1 MSNDK
6 IRAERRAVA
15 LEDFLAHRKKAR
27 IFLYVFIGTPFFVF
41 ATIFFLTGM
50 VNGPFDAF
58 AKAAFWPIMFS
69 GMLAMPLSLAL
80 GLVQWM
86 RAKNLKDI
94 HRFTKPYES

>member
-1 MSNDK
+1 MSNDR

-15 LEDFLAHRKKAR
+15 LEDFQAFRKRAR
-27 IFLYVFIGTPFFVF
+27 IYFYVFAGTPLFVF
-41 ATIFFLTGM
+41 LTIFFLTGM

-58 AKAAFWPIMFS
+58 AKAAFWPMMFS

-94 HRFTKPYES
+94 HGFTKPYDA

>member
-1 MSNDK
+1 MSNDR

-15 LEDFLAHRKKAR
+15 FEDFQAFRKRAR
-27 IFLYVFIGTPFFVF
+27 LYFYVFFGTPVFVF
-41 ATIFFLTGM
+41 VTIFFLTGM

-94 HRFTKPYES
+94 HGFTKPYDA

>member
-6 IRAERRAVA
+6 LRAERRAVA

-27 IFLYVFIGTPFFVF
+27 IFFYVFIGTPFFVF
-41 ATIFFLTGM
+41 ATVFFLTGV

-80 GLVQWM
+80 ALVQLM
-86 RAKNLKDI
+86 RAKNLL
-94 HRFTKPYES
+94 HF

>member
-1 MSNDK
+1 MSNDR

-15 LEDFLAHRKKAR
+15 LEDFQAFRKRAR
-27 IFLYVFIGTPFFVF
+27 IYFYIFVGTPLFVF
-41 ATIFFLTGM
+41 LTIFFLTGM

-80 GLVQWM
+80 SLVQWM

-94 HRFTKPYES
+94 HGFTKPYDA

>member
-27 IFLYVFIGTPFFVF
+27 IFFYVFIGTPFFVF

-58 AKAAFWPIMFS
+58 AKAAFWPFMFS
-69 GMLAMPLSLAL
+69 GMLAMPQQASLA
-80 GLVQWM
+80 
-86 RAKNLKDI
+86 
-94 HRFTKPYES
+94 

>member
-6 IRAERRAVA
+6 LRAERRAVA

-27 IFLYVFIGTPFFVF
+27 IFFYVFIGTPFFVF
-41 ATIFFLTGM
+41 ATVFFLTGM

-80 GLVQWM
+80 ALVQLM

-94 HRFTKPYES
+94 HRFTKPYEA

>member
-1 MSNDK
+1 
-6 IRAERRAVA
+6 
-15 LEDFLAHRKKAR
+15 
-27 IFLYVFIGTPFFVF
+27 
-41 ATIFFLTGM
+41 M

-80 GLVQWM
+80 GLVQLM

-94 HRFTKPYES
+94 HRFTKPYEA

>member
-1 MSNDK
+1 MSNDR

-15 LEDFLAHRKKAR
+15 LEDFQAFRKRAR
-27 IFLYVFIGTPFFVF
+27 IYFYVFAGTPLFVF
-41 ATIFFLTGM
+41 LTIFFLTGM

-80 GLVQWM
+80 SLVQWM

-94 HRFTKPYES
+94 HGFTKPYDA